1 MKWRAALLGFVF
13 SVLFTVCGALAA
25 GPGHGRPLIPS
36 EFLIET
42 LRQIDALRLQE
53 NRRRLFEGELVCRR
67 QPNACEPLVTIEEHP
82 DLRKD
87 FDKVFVPSE
96 SRRQPIEDSR

>member
-1 MKWRAALLGFVF
+1 MSRRASLLAIVF
-13 SVLFTVCGALAA
+13 TILLPMCDVFAA

-67 QPNACEPLVTIEEHP
+67 QPKACEPLVTIEGRP
-82 DLRKD
+82 DLLRD
-87 FDKVFVPSE
+87 LDKVFVPSE
-96 SRRQPIEDSR
+96 PTRPPIEELR

>member
-1 MKWRAALLGFVF
+1 MLLGMIF
-13 SVLFTVCGALAA
+13 SILFPAGAILAA

-42 LRQIDALRLQE
+42 LRQSDALRLQE

-82 DLRKD
+82 DLLKD
-87 FDKVFVPSE
+87 LDKVFVPVE
-96 SRRQPIEDSR
+96 PRLQTIERLR